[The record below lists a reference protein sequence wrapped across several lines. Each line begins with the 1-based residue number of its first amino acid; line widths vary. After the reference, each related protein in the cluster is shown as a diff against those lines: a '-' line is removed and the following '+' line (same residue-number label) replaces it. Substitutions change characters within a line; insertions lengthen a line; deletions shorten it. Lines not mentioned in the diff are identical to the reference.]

1 MLLYHDKGQGMVEYA
16 LVIIMVAII
25 AIIVLGQLGAAIGN
39 IFSNIVANL

>member
-25 AIIVLGQLGAAIGN
+25 AILALSQLGSAIGN
-39 IFSNIVANL
+39 IFSNVIANL